1 MRVDRL
7 LVVLLAIA
15 APALAGAQTAVQDP
29 LALRAAQ
36 RRVADLLQQAY
47 VFVGGGSG
55 VVVSPQGEVLTNHH
69 VAGGQTSWRVRFHD
83 GRNYAATLVA
93 TDPVGDLTLLQI
105 QPEPGEPLPELDHVE
120 LATQADLRLGMRVFA
135 IGNPFDLGDVDNT
148 PSVSQGILGA
158 AGVVRGTYTDCIQV
172 DAPLNPGNSGGPL
185 LDLEGRLLGINGQ
198 IRTRTGMRINSGIGL
213 AISCRALAAFLPA
226 LRAAPGRY
234 VTRTAAPEG
243 LELEIAPAGVRVA
256 APGAAADTLA
266 VGDLLLQVAGRRV
279 HSVAEAEGCFAD
291 RPWQAGATIAVV
303 VEREGQ
309 RLERALAAG
318 RLPIPGSPA
327 HGLQFTA
334 GTWRDESG
342 TRKRCQEV
350 EAVAPGSPAARAGID
365 VGARIISI
373 EGHAIRSALDI
384 YRALRGK
391 QIGDGVTFELADP
404 TGEPR
409 TVELYL
415 EPG

>member
-1 MRVDRL
+1 M
-7 LVVLLAIA
+7 LVLVPVAVARA
-15 APALAGAQTAVQDP
+15 ATPTHDP
-29 LALRAAQ
+29 LALRSAQ

-69 VAGGQTSWRVRFHD
+69 VAGGQTGWRVRFHD

-105 QPEPGEPLPELDHVE
+105 QPEPDEQLPPLDHVE
-120 LATQADLRLGMRVFA
+120 LASQADLRLGMRVFA

-185 LDLEGRLLGINGQ
+185 LDIEGRLLGINGQ

-213 AISCRALAAFLPA
+213 AISCRALAVFLPA
-226 LRAAPGRY
+226 LRDAPGRY
-234 VTRTAAPEG
+234 VSRTAAPAG
-243 LELEIAPAGVRVA
+243 LELEIAPTGVRVA
-256 APGAAADTLA
+256 APGTAADKLA
-266 VGDLLLQVAGRRV
+266 ARDLLLRVAGRRV

-291 RPWQAGATIAVV
+291 RPWHAGATITVT
-303 VEREGQ
+303 VERDGQ
-309 RLERALAAG
+309 QHEFALPAG
-318 RLPIPGSPA
+318 RLPIPGSAA

-334 GTWRDESG
+334 STWHDENG
-342 TRKRCQEV
+342 TRQRCQKV
-350 EAVAPGSPAARAGID
+350 EAVAPGSPAARAGVT
-365 VGARIISI
+365 VGARVISI
-373 EGHAIRSALDI
+373 EGRAIRSALDI
-384 YRALRGK
+384 YRALRDK
-391 QIGDGVTFELADP
+391 QIGDRVTLELADP
-404 TGEPR
+404 EGEER